1 MALYFCAVPAY
12 LLMSAIFVSYGKS
25 KGLDPAMATLGVSI
39 ASLCQVGGRLVLPTI
54 SDKIGRKNAF
64 IVSFLVTAAGIA
76 ILLFA
81 TGALYV
87 ACFALLSLSY
97 GGCNACFGPIAADIW
112 GTKNLGTILSLTM
125 IGFGVGSIAST
136 ILNKVLGPSTAFIV
150 AGVIAVIGVALVF
163 MLPSKKKENA

>member
-1 MALYFCAVPAY
+1 M
-12 LLMSAIFVSYGKS
+12 LLTFS
-25 KGLDPAMATLGVSI
+25 
-39 ASLCQVGGRLVLPTI
+39 
-54 SDKIGRKNAF
+54 
-64 IVSFLVTAAGIA
+64 
-76 ILLFA
+76 

-136 ILNKVLGPSTAFIV
+136 ILNKVLGPGTAFIV
-150 AGVIAVIGVALVF
+150 AGVIACVGVVLVF
-163 MLPSKKKENA
+163 MLPGGKKKEA